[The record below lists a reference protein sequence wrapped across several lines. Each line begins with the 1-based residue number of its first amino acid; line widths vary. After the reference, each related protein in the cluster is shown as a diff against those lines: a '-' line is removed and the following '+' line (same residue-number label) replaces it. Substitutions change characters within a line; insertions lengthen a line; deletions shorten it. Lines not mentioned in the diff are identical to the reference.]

1 MARTQRLSYNTS
13 HHSRGGEGSLFPGE
27 GLSSGSA
34 QRRREHRACREFPFV
49 SFLYPLSLVLQLLL
63 FSYLITVFSKL
74 FLSQPMILNFGASN
88 SPLQSSTGKDGGG
101 ASGLMV
107 WRVSVGALNQGI
119 PFLNNQESA
128 ERKQIKLINF
138 VIFQVLRK

>member
-1 MARTQRLSYNTS
+1 MARTQRLFYNTS
-13 HHSRGGEGSLFPGE
+13 HHSRGGEGSFFPGE

-34 QRRREHRACREFPFV
+34 QWRREHRACRKFPFV
-49 SFLYPLSLVLQLLL
+49 SFLYPLSLVLKLLL
-63 FSYLITVFSKL
+63 FSYLIAVFSKL
-74 FLSQPMILNFGASN
+74 FLSQPMIFTFRASN

-107 WRVSVGALNQGI
+107 WRVSVGAPNQGI

-128 ERKQIKLINF
+128 ERKQVKLINF
-138 VIFQVLRK
+138 LIFQVLRK